1 MIEKEYKTMLNYE
14 KYIRLLEVF
23 HFEEALVQ
31 VNLYYISK
39 QDDNNTVRVRCKS
52 GRIFL
57 QVKIDCSIEK
67 GIHINREYE
76 KEIEIIPYIITK
88 EELNN
93 LCGVDFFEDRYLLDI
108 LVTERRNYICEDNII
123 SLDRNSYLG
132 ITDYELEIEYKN
144 KIVEKIK
151 KKLEQEKIYNEKN
164 TRGKFKRSSIFGRDA
179 FTTMRYVT
187 LLNVSEKRDISN
199 DERKV
204 PFKNDDYLASGT
216 SSFRKACKSIIR
228 DNKI

>member
-67 GIHINREYE
+67 GKDELHLLA
-76 KEIEIIPYIITK
+76 ITSQFK
-88 EELNN
+88 QV
-93 LCGVDFFEDRYLLDI
+93 CR
-108 LVTERRNYICEDNII
+108 
-123 SLDRNSYLG
+123 
-132 ITDYELEIEYKN
+132 
-144 KIVEKIK
+144 
-151 KKLEQEKIYNEKN
+151 KN
-164 TRGKFKRSSIFGRDA
+164 T
-179 FTTMRYVT
+179 
-187 LLNVSEKRDISN
+187 
-199 DERKV
+199 
-204 PFKNDDYLASGT
+204 
-216 SSFRKACKSIIR
+216 
-228 DNKI
+228 

>member
-76 KEIEIIPYIITK
+76 EEIEIIPYIITK

-164 TRGKFKRSSIFGRDA
+164 TRGKFKRFYARYNQISS
-179 FTTMRYVT
+179 
-187 LLNVSEKRDISN
+187 
-199 DERKV
+199 
-204 PFKNDDYLASGT
+204 
-216 SSFRKACKSIIR
+216 
-228 DNKI
+228 

>member
-151 KKLEQEKIYNEKN
+151 KKFIMKKILEGNL
-164 TRGKFKRSSIFGRDA
+164 RD
-179 FTTMRYVT
+179 FMH
-187 LLNVSEKRDISN
+187 D
-199 DERKV
+199 
-204 PFKNDDYLASGT
+204 
-216 SSFRKACKSIIR
+216 IIR
-228 DNKI
+228 FLHSVNDV